1 MTTFGQPIYR
11 FKRLPFLVLKNIFA
25 PSAKSPYVICKSISK
40 MIADT
45 GATKKIRAN
54 RLCAGEQSIGSD
66 DWRNTEFASEG
77 ILRSNLDLYVSP
89 DATANLNA
97 TVGSMLFQ

>member
-1 MTTFGQPIYR
+1 MLEPQR
-11 FKRLPFLVLKNIFA
+11 RLAQIVYVLVNN
-25 PSAKSPYVICKSISK
+25 PSKV
-40 MIADT
+40 MI
-45 GATKKIRAN
+45 
-54 RLCAGEQSIGSD
+54 GE
-66 DWRNTEFASEG
+66 NTEFASEG